1 VSSDEAAPG
10 ENVAALAE
18 RGQRAAPHFP
28 GSDQAEPTRSAT
40 SATGSTAAPSDAE
53 PAAYIVGYGRPPV
66 ATRFRPGQSGNPRGG
81 HKGAPHVATI
91 IAAALGERITVTEND
106 RSRRITKFEVAVKQL
121 VNRAAAGDTRA
132 TQWLIALAQTQEA
145 KARRPDAESA
155 GEADFVVMAELRRRL
170 AYRP

>member
-1 VSSDEAAPG
+1 M
-10 ENVAALAE
+10 
-18 RGQRAAPHFP
+18 
-28 GSDQAEPTRSAT
+28 
-40 SATGSTAAPSDAE
+40 
-53 PAAYIVGYGRPPV
+53 
-66 ATRFRPGQSGNPRGG
+66 
-81 HKGAPHVATI
+81 ATI